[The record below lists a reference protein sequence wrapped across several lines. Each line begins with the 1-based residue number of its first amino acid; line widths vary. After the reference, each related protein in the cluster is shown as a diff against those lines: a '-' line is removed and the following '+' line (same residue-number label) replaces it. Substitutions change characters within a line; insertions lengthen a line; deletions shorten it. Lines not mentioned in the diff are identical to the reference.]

1 MREGRKF
8 PACSTYKEKTGQK
21 VGVAVGGL
29 DINNNPLKSA
39 EIYFDINGEWM
50 TIAPLRSAYGMGTL
64 NVISNRLLHFGG
76 LGDNG
81 ASDLAFVHNDQT
93 GWHLSNLKTS
103 SPKSGHVSVAVKV
116 GQLSMNNLGRSSC
129 SIFNRL
135 SKWKCIF

>member
-1 MREGRKF
+1 M
-8 PACSTYKEKTGQK
+8 
-21 VGVAVGGL
+21 GVAVGGL

-64 NVISNRLLHFGG
+64 NVVSNRLLHFGG

-81 ASDLAFVHNDQT
+81 VSSLTYVHNDQT

-116 GQLSMNNLGRSSC
+116 GQLSMNDLGNQVSNLV
-129 SIFNRL
+129 IQ
-135 SKWKCIF
+135 